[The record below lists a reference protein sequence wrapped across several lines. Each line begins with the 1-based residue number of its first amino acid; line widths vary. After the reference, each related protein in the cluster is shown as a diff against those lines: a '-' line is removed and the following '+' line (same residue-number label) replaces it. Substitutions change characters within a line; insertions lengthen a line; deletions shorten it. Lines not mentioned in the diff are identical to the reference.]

1 MYVVNLLPSA
11 KILHD
16 GNAYAPAAN
25 SLRVIIA
32 GPPLPNRLIDY
43 DHRALDENPVARAA
57 S

>member
-1 MYVVNLLPSA
+1 M
-11 KILHD
+11 
-16 GNAYAPAAN
+16 GNAYIPAAN

-43 DHRALDENPVARAA
+43 DHRALDVENPVARAA